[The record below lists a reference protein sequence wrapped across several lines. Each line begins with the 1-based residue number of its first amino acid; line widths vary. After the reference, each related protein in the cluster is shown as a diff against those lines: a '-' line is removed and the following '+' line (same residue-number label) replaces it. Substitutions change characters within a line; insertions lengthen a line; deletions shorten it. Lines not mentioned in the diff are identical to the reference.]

1 VFETVDITNK
11 WLGSAYASC
20 ACADV
25 DRVPIDVMF
34 SKIANGNGKF
44 YIVASYY
51 DASQYRQLEEKIKE
65 QSRMYEELS
74 QIMQELVD
82 EMSEVNKKS
91 FAKIM
96 KLEEAFQHSVNE
108 FVSQTYTL

>member
-1 VFETVDITNK
+1 
-11 WLGSAYASC
+11 
-20 ACADV
+20 
-25 DRVPIDVMF
+25 MF